1 MLGYY
6 KMSMI
11 GTAHQAKEGG
21 VCQDA
26 SDVIVLKNGWI
37 AAAIADGLG
46 SAKQSEKG
54 AAAAVKAVLSFVD
67 GNYPKLWHEE
77 SLISLLRIA
86 FHKAWNTIQALSE
99 ENGDEICDYDTTLTA
114 VLYNGTNAVY
124 GHVGDGG
131 IIALSSYG
139 KYSVLTKAQKGEAFN
154 ETSPLRAGPD
164 SWTFGAA
171 NEDVCALVMMT
182 DGIFDIAC
190 PWLLSKSAQPVYVN
204 YIRPFMDINILKVS
218 SPEDFEHA
226 QAEITEFFGSPD
238 SRQITDDKT
247 IVGIINTEIMPE
259 VRPES
264 YYEEP
269 DWEAL
274 AREHRERLYDRG
286 ETMQESSGLSG
297 SSPQQTDAVAECG
310 KKAPE
315 PWNDSGQSNESE
327 KPKTSGAR
335 EPLET
340 GKRLLKK
347 LLHKSRKEAEE
358 SDRM

>member
-1 MLGYY
+1 MNNRTARYF
-6 KMSMI
+6 MAAVSAVVTVI
-11 GTAHQAKEGG
+11 GWNHVYCQARTVDGVPAQAVVANPDGSAAEDSGEG
-21 VCQDA
+21 C
-26 SDVIVLKNGWI
+26 IVLTIEECRDLALRNNVNVLNARLDVL
-37 AAAIADGLG
+37 AA
-46 SAKQSEKG
+46 
-54 AAAAVKAVLSFVD
+54 
-67 GNYPKLWHEE
+67 
-77 SLISLLRIA
+77 
-86 FHKAWNTIQALSE
+86 
-99 ENGDEICDYDTTLTA
+99 
-114 VLYNGTNAVY
+114 
-124 GHVGDGG
+124 
-131 IIALSSYG
+131 
-139 KYSVLTKAQKGEAFN
+139 KAQKGEAFN

-164 SWTFGAA
+164 SWIFGAA

-247 IVGIINTEIMPE
+247 IVGIINTEVTPE

-286 ETMQESSGLSG
+286 ETMQEASGLSR

-315 PWNDSGQSNESE
+315 PLNDSGQSNDSE
-327 KPKTSGAR
+327 KRKASVAR

-340 GKRLLKK
+340 GRKLLKK
-347 LLHKSRKEAEE
+347 LFHKSRKEAEE